1 MVLSTW
7 EDSCAWEEAG
17 CSVPEEAEELVC
29 AAEDSAGCSGWES
42 ETVESELPEEDGK
55 EELAAEDEKEEVW
68 LSVSVLLEEE
78 VSSGSWAKTK
88 QNQQAQQARSQTTK
102 KLHGHNLHSILL
114 SCLNFSISNPK
125 ENVQ

>member
-7 EDSCAWEEAG
+7 EDSCVWEEAG

-78 VSSGSWAKTK
+78 VSSGSWAKNRVSFCAKTK

-102 KLHGHNLHSILL
+102 KLHGHHLHSILL
-114 SCLNFSISNPK
+114 KLS
-125 ENVQ
+125 

>member
-7 EDSCAWEEAG
+7 EDSCVWEEAG
-17 CSVPEEAEELVC
+17 CSVPEEAGELVC

-78 VSSGSWAKTK
+78 VSSGSWAKTEYSSAPKPNRINRHSRHVPK
-88 QNQQAQQARSQTTK
+88 QRK
-102 KLHGHNLHSILL
+102 
-114 SCLNFSISNPK
+114 NFMAIIFTPSS
-125 ENVQ
+125 